1 MAMKF
6 SGLRRWVGLAALA
19 SGALV
24 GAACGVAPRMGGEDA
39 REPPRDFFG
48 VNRESP
54 EQREARQLARDRG
67 YNGTIQDIGSSIDP
81 RTPDKE
87 GVRDRSLPADLAW
100 QRMGQRQNQQGLG
113 GSGSNM
119 MQPELGPEDDN
130 DVMTR
135 PDGYLQRLE
144 DGRGNGPANAG
155 TSATGNGG

>member
-1 MAMKF
+1 MKF

-24 GAACGVAPRMGGEDA
+24 GAACGVAPRMGGENT
-39 REPPRDFFG
+39 REPPRNFFG
-48 VNRESP
+48 ANRESP
-54 EQREARQLARDRG
+54 EQTRERQLATDRG

-81 RTPDKE
+81 RTPEKQ
-87 GVRDRSLPADLAW
+87 GVQNRSLPADLAW
-100 QRMGQRQNQQGLG
+100 QRMGQSQNQQGLG

-119 MQPELGPEDDN
+119 TQPEIGPEDDN

-144 DGRGNGPANAG
+144 DGRGAGPG
-155 TSATGNGG
+155 SSGNGG